1 MAKTVKLIIDG
12 IEAEVPQGLKVIEAA
27 ASVGIVIPR
36 FCYHPALGS
45 VGACRVCAV
54 KFVEGPI
61 KGIEMSCM
69 QEVKDGM
76 VVSTTDEEA
85 VDFRKHVIEWLMM
98 NHPLD
103 CPVCDEGGH
112 CQLQDLTVAGG
123 HGIRRFPGKK
133 RTYRDQH
140 LGVFVQHEM
149 NRCIQC
155 FRCRRFYQEFAGYRD
170 FGVLQIADRTYFG
183 RSQDGP
189 LESPFSGNLV
199 DICPTGVLT
208 DKPSRYKGRRWDFE
222 RRPSLC
228 IHCSLG
234 CLTVAS
240 ARYREMV
247 RLEARFSNAVN
258 GYFICDRGRYG
269 FYYANLPGRPRRI
282 RIGREEVDRAP
293 GIRAA
298 GEKISSLLECH
309 GPNSLACLGSMR
321 SSLEDQAMLKHFCRL
336 MGWQGPRYFEDLA
349 TQEKV
354 QRAVARMDGRT
365 AISLREIEKADF
377 ILAIGADPLQEA
389 PMLALAMRQA
399 FRRGGSVVVLDSR
412 PIFLPFP
419 FVHVPVAPREAEG
432 CLSTMVKRAADR
444 SRVSGLGA
452 EAIQFL
458 DRLPADYPVHDSR
471 AEDLSRIEEKLKQSR
486 RPVLICG
493 MDVILSTTPELVA
506 DHALLLAAQKE
517 KAGLFYLLPGANAF
531 GAALFSSPGAL
542 EEILGS
548 IERGTIKGL
557 MIVENDPFAR
567 FPDRRRLEEAL
578 DKLELLVVLDHL
590 PSPTAERAHVLI
602 PTSTLF
608 ERRASFINQEGRL
621 QRAEPAHGGGA
632 SIEQTGRGG
641 HPPRV
646 YGTGIPGA
654 DPQPAWKILAELA
667 AAMGKKILPEDTLE
681 EVWAL
686 MGREHPLLNPEQL
699 QGIPTEGVRL
709 LQGRKEKDFSSAPG
723 RPAEGQYDLNELDLF
738 FVDWTFG
745 TEELSGYSPVMQ
757 EVEKAPC
764 LLMSIRDGSRMG
776 LKDKDPII
784 LHLDG
789 GLLELELGLSER
801 MAPGVLFLPR
811 HRRLP
816 WQKVKETPA
825 RISPDQITKK

>member
-1 MAKTVKLIIDG
+1 MTKTVRLVIDG
-12 IEAEVPQGLKVIEAA
+12 IEVEVPAGRKVIEAA
-27 ASVGIVIPR
+27 ASAGILIPR

-54 KFVEGPI
+54 KFVEGPV

-69 QEVKDGM
+69 QEARDGM

-85 VDFRKHVIEWLMM
+85 VDFRRHVIEWLMM

-112 CQLQDLTVAGG
+112 CLLQDLTVAGG

-183 RSQDGP
+183 RFSDGP
-189 LESPFSGNLV
+189 LESPFAGNLV

-222 RRPSLC
+222 RCPSLC

-247 RLEARFSNAVN
+247 RMEARFSNAVN

-269 FYYANLPGRPRRI
+269 FYYANLPERPGRI
-282 RIGREEVDRAP
+282 RIDQEEVDRAR
-293 GIRAA
+293 GIRSA
-298 GEKISSLLECH
+298 GEKITALLQRH
-309 GPNSLACLGSMR
+309 GPDSLACLGSMR
-321 SSLEDQAMLKHFCRL
+321 SSLEDQAMLKILCRH
-336 MGWQGPRYFEDLA
+336 MAWKAPQYFEDLA

-354 QRAVARMDGRT
+354 QSAVARLDERI
-365 AISLREIEKADF
+365 AVSLREIEKADF
-377 ILAIGADPLQEA
+377 ILAIGADPVQEA

-399 FRRGGSVVVLDSR
+399 VRNGGSVVVLDPR
-412 PIFLPFP
+412 PVFLPFP
-419 FVHVPVAPREAEG
+419 FTHVPVAPRDAAD
-432 CLSTMVKRAADR
+432 CLSALVKKAVDS
-444 SRVSGLGA
+444 SRVSGLGERA
-452 EAIQFL
+452 VQFL
-458 DRLPADYPVHDSR
+458 DRLPADYPFPDSR
-471 AEDLSRIEEKLKQSR
+471 AEDLSRMADALRRSQ
-486 RPVLICG
+486 RPVLVCG
-493 MDVILSTTPELVA
+493 TDVVLPTTPDRVA
-506 DHALLLAAQKE
+506 DHALLLQAQKGR
-517 KAGLFYLLPGANAF
+517 AGLFYLLPGPNAF
-531 GAALFSSPGAL
+531 GAALFAAPGAL
-542 EEILGS
+542 EEILQG
-548 IERGTIKGL
+548 IERGTIRG
-557 MIVENDPFAR
+557 MVIVENDPFDR

-578 DKLELLVVLDHL
+578 DKLELLVVLDYL
-590 PSPTAERAHVLI
+590 PSPAAQRAHILI

-608 ERRASFINQEGRL
+608 ERRASFVNQEGRL
-621 QRAEPAHGGGA
+621 QRAEPAHRGGTPV
-632 SIEQTGRGG
+632 EQTGRGG

-654 DPQPAWKILAELA
+654 DPQPAWKVLAELA
-667 AAMGKKILPEDTLE
+667 AAMGKKLLVQGTVE
-681 EVWAL
+681 EVWGL

-699 QGIPTEGVRL
+699 QGIPVEGVRL
-709 LQGRKEKDFSSAPG
+709 LQERKEKDFSSAPG
-723 RPAEGQYDLNELDLF
+723 QPAEGPHDENELELF
-738 FVDWTFG
+738 FVDWTFE
-745 TEELSGYSPVMQ
+745 TEELSGYSAVIR
-757 EVEKAPC
+757 EVEKAPL
-764 LLMSIRDGSRMG
+764 LLMSARDGSRLG
-776 LKDKDPII
+776 LGDKDPVI

-789 GLLELELGLSER
+789 GPLEVALGLSER

-811 HRRLP
+811 HRRLS
-816 WQKVKETPA
+816 WQKVKKTPV
-825 RISPDQITKK
+825 RILPDQIRKK